1 MNNSHMRGL
10 ASQPQP
16 SDQADDEWKLERV
29 AGVDGWPPHA
39 LIEEWPASEQPSR
52 EKSCDTLVVRRMYD
66 DTTLCR
72 STYPLQSDGTPV
84 PCIVQAVYVAHPSRQ
99 ALAEA

>member
-39 LIEEWPASEQPSR
+39 LIEESGAAGDGAAEQDFSLSRSCSMPSLR
-52 EKSCDTLVVRRMYD
+52 TRHEDFS
-66 DTTLCR
+66 
-72 STYPLQSDGTPV
+72 
-84 PCIVQAVYVAHPSRQ
+84 
-99 ALAEA
+99 